1 MHIQHAWVEPLS
13 GLGKTHY
20 RAKSR
25 DSEKL
30 QPKYL
35 ASSSYIYNP
44 GQNTDINNYH
54 GFLSTNLFVS
64 TRFYSF
70 SHSPYDLRQVWR
82 LSEQHVYTALRH
94 NNQNYIESIIIIII
108 FIIIINSSSY
118 RKLAMTNIDKQSL
131 TNHSTQYS
139 FVVHVHMPSASTSH

>member
-82 LSEQHVYTALRH
+82 LSEQHVYTALLQ

-108 FIIIINSSSY
+108 INSSSY
-118 RKLAMTNIDKQSL
+118 RKPVMTNIAIIDQSQY
-131 TNHSTQYS
+131 TVQFGCTCTYAISICNH
-139 FVVHVHMPSASTSH
+139 